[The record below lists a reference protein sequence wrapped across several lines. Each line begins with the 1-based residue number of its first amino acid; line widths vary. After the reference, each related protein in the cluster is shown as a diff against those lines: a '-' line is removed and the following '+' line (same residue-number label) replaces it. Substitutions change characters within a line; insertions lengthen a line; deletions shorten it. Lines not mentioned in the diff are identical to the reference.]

1 MRRGNNKEVVGLVVE
16 AAPTA
21 HTFDKPAPRTP
32 PGYHFDAD
40 SGNDCLLPLFFAKP
54 RSYYT
59 PTLLTTTLAE
69 ARKRADDRA
78 AMTVCYPQ
86 DSTPTA
92 DGQVNSKLA

>member
-1 MRRGNNKEVVGLVVE
+1 MRRGNNLGSSGESLT
-16 AAPTA
+16 AASTTA

-32 PGYHFDAD
+32 PGYSFTD
-40 SGNDCLLPLFFAKP
+40 SSKDCLLPLFAAKP

-59 PTLLTTTLAE
+59 PTLLEVTLAE

-86 DSTPTA
+86 DSTPLSA
-92 DGQVNSKLA
+92 GQEVAS

>member
-1 MRRGNNKEVVGLVVE
+1 MRRGNNLGSSGESLT
-16 AAPTA
+16 AASTTA

-40 SGNDCLLPLFFAKP
+40 SGKDCLLPLFFAKP

-86 DSTPTA
+86 DSTPLSA
-92 DGQVNSKLA
+92 GQEVAS